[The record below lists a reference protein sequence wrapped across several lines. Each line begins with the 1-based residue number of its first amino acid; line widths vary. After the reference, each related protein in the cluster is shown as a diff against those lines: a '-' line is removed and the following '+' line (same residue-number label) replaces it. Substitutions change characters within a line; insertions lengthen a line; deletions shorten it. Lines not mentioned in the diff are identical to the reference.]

1 MSAPGLVHATAASPA
16 ASAASGP
23 TPQAREA
30 LRHLADIVVPP
41 PVPWTPQTIGW
52 ALLAAVLAALLL
64 WAVGSAVVS
73 WRRNRYRR
81 DALRELAQLD
91 TQVADAAQR
100 DAALRAVAP
109 LVKRCALVAWPR
121 GRTASLSGAAWV
133 AFLGAHARGGLD
145 PALQRLLIGAQYQAP
160 GRLQDLDAGEARAV
174 VAGARRWVRGHRVTR
189 EDRHVPA

>member
-81 DALRELAQLD
+81 D
-91 TQVADAAQR
+91 
-100 DAALRAVAP
+100 ALRAVAP